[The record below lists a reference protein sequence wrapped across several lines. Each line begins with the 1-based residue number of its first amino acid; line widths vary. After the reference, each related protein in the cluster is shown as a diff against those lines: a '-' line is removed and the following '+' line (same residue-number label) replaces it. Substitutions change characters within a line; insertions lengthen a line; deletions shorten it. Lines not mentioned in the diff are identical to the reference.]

1 MGYSDLMCE
10 GRKFLVTGAG
20 TGIGRGV
27 ALRLAELGADVALH
41 YSHSKDGA
49 ESAAAMIRSRG
60 RSVAVLQADLADAS
74 SARDLP
80 ARAADALGGLD
91 GLVNNSGITM
101 NRPILETSV
110 DQYDVLFNVNMRG
123 MYFATQGSAEIM
135 TKSGGGTIVNISSV
149 HAYTGM
155 VEHSVYAA
163 TKAAIVGFTRT
174 TSIELIQ
181 SGVRMN
187 CIAAGWVLVENQRK
201 ALGLTQDF
209 DEVAAGQVLPVGFI
223 GTGTD
228 MGNVVAFLST
238 DVSRYIVG
246 QTIVCDGGQT
256 TLMPTTGNFREPTK
270 TQYGQDYVP
279 GL

>member
-1 MGYSDLMCE
+1 MTYSNLMCA

-41 YSHSKDGA
+41 YSHSADGA
-49 ESAAAMIRSRG
+49 ESAVSMIRSLG
-60 RSVAVLQADLADAS
+60 RSAVALQADLADAYAAKELS
-74 SARDLP
+74 T
-80 ARAADALGGLD
+80 RAADSLGGLD
-91 GLVNNSGITM
+91 GLVNNAGITM
-101 NRPILETSV
+101 NRPILDTSV

-123 MYFATQGSAEIM
+123 MYFVTQGAAAIM
-135 TKSGGGTIVNISSV
+135 VAASGGTVVNISSV

-181 SGVRMN
+181 VGVRMN
-187 CIAAGWVLVENQRK
+187 CIASGWVLVENQRK
-201 ALGLTQDF
+201 ALGLTEDF
-209 DEVAAGQVLPVGFI
+209 DEVAAGHVLPVGFI

-228 MGNVVAFLST
+228 MGNIVAFLST

-270 TQYGQDYVP
+270 TQYGQGYVP